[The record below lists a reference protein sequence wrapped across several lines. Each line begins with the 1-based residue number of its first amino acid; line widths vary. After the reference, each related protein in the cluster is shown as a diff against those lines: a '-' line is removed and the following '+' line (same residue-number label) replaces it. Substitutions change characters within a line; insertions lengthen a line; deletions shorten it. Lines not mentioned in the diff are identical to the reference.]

1 MEMKTLSGKG
11 EKYMEAYTLEK
22 IHGLWSTRRDVSC
35 CWSRK
40 SKGTERVMRQAEA
53 EAFLLFTMKR
63 QSLLAIGYFSY
74 ILVLKK
80 DSRVTRG
87 YTTLVLLKKNRR
99 SFEGFNLIV

>member
-1 MEMKTLSGKG
+1 MERETRMEMKTLSGKG

-53 EAFLLFTMKR
+53 EAFLLLI
-63 QSLLAIGYFSY
+63 SL
-74 ILVLKK
+74 K
-80 DSRVTRG
+80 RVTLG
-87 YTTLVLLKKNRR
+87 TAQ
-99 SFEGFNLIV
+99 